1 MFKKCIKKFMDLN
14 IDNLWALT
22 LQKKRKTDIRNSL
35 TKIIKYESYQVSCLT
50 GEKYRGKML
59 KDIMRLK

>member
-22 LQKKRKTDIRNSL
+22 LQKELQTDIRNSL
-35 TKIIKYESYQVSCLT
+35 TKMILPSFLFNKREIQKRSTKGYHEA
-50 GEKYRGKML
+50 
-59 KDIMRLK
+59 

>member
-22 LQKKRKTDIRNSL
+22 LQKELQTDIRNSL
-35 TKIIKYESYQVSCLT
+35 TKMILPSFLFNKREIQKRSIKGYHEA
-50 GEKYRGKML
+50 
-59 KDIMRLK
+59 

>member
-1 MFKKCIKKFMDLN
+1 MDLN

-22 LQKKRKTDIRNSL
+22 LQKQRKIDIRNSL

>member
-1 MFKKCIKKFMDLN
+1 MDLS

-22 LQKKRKTDIRNSL
+22 LQKQRKIDIRNSL

-50 GEKYRGKML
+50 GEKYRGKNA
-59 KDIMRLK
+59 KGYHET

>member
-1 MFKKCIKKFMDLN
+1 MDLN

-22 LQKKRKTDIRNSL
+22 LQKEQQTDIRNSL

-50 GEKYRGKML
+50 REKYRGKML